1 MKILNDKTQEQ
12 KLNLLRK
19 SKNKGQEINNGES
32 DFIKLE
38 HIRTFASIVIDIYF
52 SKQEN
57 KKL

>member
-1 MKILNDKTQEQ
+1 VRILNDKTQEK

-32 DFIKLE
+32 DLIKLE
-38 HIRTFASIVIDIYF
+38 HIRTFASIIINIYF

-57 KKL
+57 KKS